1 MLLSLA
7 AATISLQMLPHPI
20 RDLLLW
26 FQKGSLQQLLPF
38 FYYNHKPIGSSI
50 PVLTGKCLRLELGN
64 MDEQDFTLEIS
75 AIQLHLQE

>member
-7 AATISLQMLPHPI
+7 AATISSQMLPHPVL
-20 RDLLLW
+20 DLLLW

-50 PVLTGKCLRLELGN
+50 SILTGKCLRLELAK
-64 MDEQDFTLEIS
+64 MDERDFTFEIS